1 MCYALGALLAG
12 GSALVECT
20 SGTTAQGGVWSGP
33 VPYAGFFAGAVLVAA
48 GIWLF
53 NRSQ

>member
-1 MCYALGALLAG
+1 MCYVLGALLAG

-20 SGTTAQGGVWSGP
+20 AGTTGQGGLASGP
-33 VPYAGFFAGAVLVAA
+33 VPYAGFFVGAALIGA